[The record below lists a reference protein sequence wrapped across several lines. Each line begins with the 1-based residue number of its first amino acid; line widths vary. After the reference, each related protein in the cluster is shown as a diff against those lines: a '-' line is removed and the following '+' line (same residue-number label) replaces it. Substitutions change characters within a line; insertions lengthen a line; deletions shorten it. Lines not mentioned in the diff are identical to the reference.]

1 MKPLQKYIESGSAQ
15 ALCDEI
21 ISGATL
27 CDAVKKVFP
36 SRKTSNDSSNWF
48 FANKILKSDF
58 GQKYMAEKKEEY
70 EKRRKK
76 ELANREGLWS
86 FEESVKSYKTI
97 IAFAQ
102 KEIKKR
108 NELFDKGK
116 VDTILTGTT
125 TNALLSATAAL
136 NRMYHLESIEDASES
151 KYKKQLESSVLE
163 LRLKKEKLMLERE
176 LIALDKEKGEICYS
190 ETAVGQFSQAIQ
202 SVHSAFRMLPQLII
216 REQSFTPDQREFIQ
230 DAVNKIIEM
239 LSDVT
244 VELSSTE
251 EIDKRIK
258 RMTSHESNAT
268 KRSMIKA

>member
-1 MKPLQKYIESGSAQ
+1 MQNYINSGAAQ
-15 ALCDEI
+15 ALCDEVI
-21 ISGATL
+21 GGSTL

-36 SRKTSNDSSNWF
+36 GRSTSTDSSNWF

-58 GQKYMAEKKEEY
+58 CQNYIKEKKAEY

-76 ELANREGLWS
+76 EMDSREGLWS
-86 FEESVKSYKTI
+86 FEESVKSYKAI
-97 IAFAQ
+97 IAYAQ

-125 TNALLSATAAL
+125 TNAMLSATAAL
-136 NRMYHLESIEDASES
+136 NRMFHLESVEDASES

-176 LIALDKEKGEICYS
+176 LIALDKEKGEICYN

-202 SVHSAFRMLPQLII
+202 SVHSAFRLLPQIII

-268 KRSMIKA
+268 KRSMVKA